1 MTVQDRRAMRD
12 DVEKEERA
20 MDQPMAEEALK
31 RM

>member
-20 MDQPMAEEALK
+20 TDQPMAEEALK